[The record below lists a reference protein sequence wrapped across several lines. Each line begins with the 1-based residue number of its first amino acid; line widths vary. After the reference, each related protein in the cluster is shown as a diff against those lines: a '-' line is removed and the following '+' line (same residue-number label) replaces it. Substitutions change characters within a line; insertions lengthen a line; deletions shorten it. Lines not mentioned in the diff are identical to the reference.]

1 MAYANPKLIE
11 KWFSEY
17 LYGEESMVSIG
28 VFKKVPS
35 TGWLLLT
42 KGMAWLLSQQFYVG
56 VTDRRLIILPAS
68 RNKRQDWMQDNM
80 IYAGFD
86 EVEFYGDALNNTILD
101 VHKIYEGEPLKLRF
115 KPGYQFHG
123 MDQFDF
129 IAAVKQGKN
138 SHAESVIA

>member
-1 MAYANPKLIE
+1 MAYINPTQIE

-17 LYGEESMVSIG
+17 LFGEERLMSIG

-42 KGMAWLLSQQFYVG
+42 KGMAWLLSQEFYVG
-56 VTDRRLIILPAS
+56 VTDQRLIILPTS
-68 RNKRQDWMQDNM
+68 KRKTQNWMQEEM
-80 IYAGFD
+80 IYAGLD
-86 EVEFYGDALNNTILD
+86 EVDFYGDALNNTILD

-138 SHAESVIA
+138 SHAESVIS